1 MHRYSPVRAQRSKGV
16 KIKHILRICFL
27 IAVCCWL
34 MFQIKSSHCK
44 RRDFKSV
51 DSKILSRTNGVDEV
65 LKLGRKDLHSKET
78 ETLEEEDDDDD
89 DEEHEIEEEKD
100 DEIDENEQYKFD
112 YEEDT
117 VIESEEKDGQS
128 RTEHEEHYKADDASS
143 AVTHEHDDQTLD
155 NSKFLE
161 TGNSE
166 HENHVHN
173 RAKIQEMGFESANV
187 SSVHGQNDSD
197 STQVVEKLATSLK
210 STNMSAV
217 VESQTL
223 LATKENNVGSFITED
238 ETEDSDEVQ
247 HDTIDSTDFIRLE
260 DLDAFDS
267 SEDTVAE

>member
-1 MHRYSPVRAQRSKGV
+1 MYGRWERSFA
-16 KIKHILRICFL
+16 ILPQFCFTS
-27 IAVCCWL
+27 ISE
-34 MFQIKSSHCK
+34 FDHCK
-44 RRDFKSV
+44 HTVVIDLGH
-51 DSKILSRTNGVDEV
+51 LS
-65 LKLGRKDLHSKET
+65 
-78 ETLEEEDDDDD
+78 
-89 DEEHEIEEEKD
+89 EI
-100 DEIDENEQYKFD
+100 I
-112 YEEDT
+112 
-117 VIESEEKDGQS
+117 
-128 RTEHEEHYKADDASS
+128 
-143 AVTHEHDDQTLD
+143 THEHDDQTLD

-187 SSVHGQNDSD
+187 SSDHGQNDSD